1 MSSYPLSFGS
11 RIRELRL
18 KKGLTQGELGKGLVT
33 ASMISQI
40 ESDKAYPSY
49 AVLAALAVR
58 LDVPLES
65 LLRDVDLG
73 MENAAKYKMALTMM
87 QSSEY
92 KSALPIFEGLLETQL
107 TGVTEEVI
115 RLNLGRCHFESGR
128 FKQAAKIFSEV
139 AEVAALKVDQHSVVA
154 ALIML
159 GQVAWKQ
166 RDFPIALHY
175 SHHALAEYEK
185 LDLQNSQIYAEI
197 LTQIAS
203 VNREIGKVAE
213 AIRYYE
219 EAVTYLS
226 CDLES
231 CKSLYLQLADTY
243 YRKRDF
249 AKADEYAT
257 KALAIVDVL
266 ADEEAQ
272 RECQRQLIMLKRPN
286 VDSQRSID
294 ELLDLVKLFEH
305 RGQMEQAGRVYTD
318 IATIY
323 LENGDMEAAWA
334 FAEKAKALL
343 PQFHESTGR
352 AYRIL
357 GNVFTR
363 TDRREKGFKYLENAI
378 KIFVHNK
385 LLSELEGIIQ
395 EFCLYLAEQGEYSEA
410 LKRREQFHEF
420 MMQQLSDRGLVL

>member
-73 MENAAKYKMALTMM
+73 MENTAKYKMALTMM
-87 QSSEY
+87 QSGEY
-92 KSALPIFEGLLETQL
+92 KSALPIFEGLLDTQL
-107 TGVTEEVI
+107 TGVPEETI
-115 RLNLGRCHFESGR
+115 RLNLGRCHFAIGHYE
-128 FKQAAKIFSEV
+128 QVAKIFTEV
-139 AEVAALKVDQHSVVA
+139 AEVAALKVDQHSVIA

-175 SHHALAEYEK
+175 TQSALAEYEK
-185 LDLQNSQIYAEI
+185 LGVENSKIYGEI
-197 LTQIAS
+197 LTQLAS
-203 VNREIGKVAE
+203 VNREIGKVGE

-219 EAVTYLS
+219 EAVSYLS
-226 CDLES
+226 GDLEL
-231 CKSLYLQLADTY
+231 CKSTYLQLADAY
-243 YRKRDF
+243 FSKGDF

-272 RECQRQLIMLKRPN
+272 RECQRQLIMLKRHK
-286 VDSQRSID
+286 VDAQRSIE
-294 ELLDLVKLFEH
+294 ELLDLVKLYEQ
-305 RGQMEQAGRVYTD
+305 REQKEQAGRVYTD

-323 LENGDMEAAWA
+323 LENDDMEAAWA
-334 FAEKAKALL
+334 FAEKAKVLL

-357 GNVFTR
+357 GVDN
-363 TDRREKGFKYLENAI
+363 GC
-378 KIFVHNK
+378 KIPNIN
-385 LLSELEGIIQ
+385 G
-395 EFCLYLAEQGEYSEA
+395 
-410 LKRREQFHEF
+410 
-420 MMQQLSDRGLVL
+420 